1 MNYEKRFQQPLF
13 YKIEALLI
21 ILLKS
26 CCPAYMRENYQ
37 IPQIS
42 MFDRERDEEFLNIEE
57 EY

>member
-1 MNYEKRFQQPLF
+1 MNYEKRFQQPLG
-13 YKIEALLI
+13 YKIEALLM
-21 ILLKS
+21 ILLKN

-42 MFDRERDEEFLNIEE
+42 MFDRERDEEFLDIEE

>member
-1 MNYEKRFQQPLF
+1 MNYENRAKQPLH

-26 CCPAYMRENYQ
+26 VCPAYMRETYQ
-37 IPQIS
+37 IPKIS
-42 MFDRERDEEFLNIEE
+42 MFDRERDEEFLEIEE